1 MKLIQYCEDSIVT
14 VLIEMKSSFMT
25 NLLGDLLKWIALP
38 HFDTFKRLTI
48 AYVYTDNACHL
59 HAMTAARTLYVLYTV

>member
-48 AYVYTDNACHL
+48 AYVYTDNA
-59 HAMTAARTLYVLYTV
+59 